1 MDKSEAKTVPFEKS
15 LYMALIT
22 GIELY
27 NVILV
32 IFCFENYLLII
43 AVFFHHWSE
52 DIQQVGKLE
61 DLVYCDC
68 TGDIAP

>member
-1 MDKSEAKTVPFEKS
+1 MAVGRHWYLLSGINRHRILDKSEAKTVPFEKS

-43 AVFFHHWSE
+43 AVFFHH
-52 DIQQVGKLE
+52 
-61 DLVYCDC
+61 
-68 TGDIAP
+68 